1 MKTIKAAARRTPGA
15 LRIASFAT
23 LLALA
28 SGLLAQA
35 AHAEPSLAGK
45 RIGVSITGTDHY
57 WDLMAF
63 RGVQDEIKRLGGTAI
78 ALDAGRKDQT
88 QIAQLQT
95 LIAQKP
101 DAIVEILGNVS
112 VLNPWLA
119 KIRAANIP
127 LFTVDTATPYS
138 LNVTTSNN
146 YSLGSEVALQMVS
159 DMGGKGNV
167 LVFNGFY
174 SVPVCKIR
182 YDQMKYV
189 LSAYPDVKIIEP
201 ELRDVIPNTVQSA
214 YSNVTDMLTKYPAKG
229 SINAIW
235 ACWDVPQIG
244 ATQAVQA
251 AKRNEVR
258 TYAIDG
264 SPDVIKMVADPN
276 SPAGAVGAQRPYE
289 IGRASAM
296 NVAKYLSG
304 QKVPPF
310 TFVPSV
316 LVSKENAA
324 TTSKP
329 LLDDAAKVGAK

>member
-1 MKTIKAAARRTPGA
+1 MNNKYLSTPAFPSSLRMLSLAAMLVAG
-15 LRIASFAT
+15 LG
-23 LLALA
+23 LAA
-28 SGLLAQA
+28 PA
-35 AHAEPSLAGK
+35 AHAEPSLKGK

-88 QIAQLQT
+88 QVAQLQT

-112 VLNPWLA
+112 VLNPWLE
-119 KIRAANIP
+119 KIRAAKIP

-146 YSLGSEVALQMVS
+146 YDLGADVALQMVA

-189 LSAYPDVKIIEP
+189 LSAFPDVKIIQP

-214 YSNVTDMLTKYPAKG
+214 YSNVTDMMTKYPTKG
-229 SINAIW
+229 SISAIW
-235 ACWDVPQIG
+235 SCWDVPQIG

-251 AKRNEVR
+251 AKRNEIR

-264 SPDVIKMVADPN
+264 SPDVIKMVADPK
-276 SPAGAVGAQRPYE
+276 SPAAAVGAQRPYE
-289 IGRASAM
+289 IGKTSAD
-296 NVAKYLSG
+296 NVAAYLSG
-304 QKVPPF
+304 QQVPPF
-310 TFVPSV
+310 TFVPAV
-316 LVSKENAA
+316 LVTKKNAA
-324 TTSKP
+324 TTAKP
-329 LLDDAAKVGAK
+329 LLDDAARIGGK

>member
-1 MKTIKAAARRTPGA
+1 MKIQSIPANRT
-15 LRIASFAT
+15 LRTLFVASAFTLACS
-23 LLALA
+23 LLAT
-28 SGLLAQA
+28 S
-35 AHAEPSLAGK
+35 AHAETSLKGK

-63 RGVQDEIKRLGGTAI
+63 QGVQDEIKRLGGTAI

-101 DAIVEILGNVS
+101 DAIVEILGNIG

-119 KIRAANIP
+119 KIRAAKIP
-127 LFTVDTATPYS
+127 LFTIDTATPYAI
-138 LNVTTSNN
+138 NTTTSNN
-146 YSLGSEVALQMVS
+146 YNLGADIALQMVA

-189 LSAYPDVKIIEP
+189 LASFPEVKIIEP

-214 YSNVTDMLTKYPAKG
+214 YSNVTDMLAKYPQKG
-229 SINAIW
+229 SISAIW
-235 ACWDVPQIG
+235 SCWDVPQIG

-264 SPDVIKMVADPN
+264 SPEVIKMVADPN

-289 IGRASAM
+289 IGKTAAQ
-296 NVAKYLSG
+296 NVAQYLSG
-304 QKVPPF
+304 QQVPPF
-310 TFVPSV
+310 TFVPAV
-316 LVSKENAA
+316 LVNKKNADV
-324 TTSKP
+324 TSKP
-329 LLDDAAKVGAK
+329 LLGDASKADAK